1 MGIYIVHTIIA
12 RNLLNLKKNIN
23 NLKKN
28 QKVGLVP
35 TMGCIHDGHLEL
47 IKKCKKLKYFTVVTI
62 FINPAQFNSQSDF
75 KKYPSQEKK
84 DLEILKKYNVDLV
97 FFPKVKQMYPLDYST
112 YIKEINFSDI
122 LCGKYRKNH
131 FSGVLTI
138 VLKLFLIVQPHAAF
152 FGEKDFQQLFL
163 IKKMVRDF
171 NLGVK
176 IIGIPT
182 VRDANGLALSSR
194 NKFLNARGLD
204 IAKQIYLNFKKIRYL
219 DYEHTK
225 DLELYLKKELKK
237 SGLNDIEYIEVRDS
251 KSLKYTKS
259 IAKGKPLRV
268 FIAVYINDVRLIDNY
283 KLN

>member
-1 MGIYIVHTIIA
+1 MQTIIA
-12 RNLLNLKKNIN
+12 RSLLNLKKNLN

-35 TMGCIHDGHLEL
+35 TMGCIHNGHLEL

-62 FINPAQFNSQSDF
+62 FVNPAQFNNQKDL
-75 KKYPSQEKK
+75 KKYPTQEKK
-84 DLEILKKYNVDLV
+84 DLEILKKNNVDLV
-97 FFPKVKQMYPLDYST
+97 FFPKVKQMYPLGYST

-131 FSGVLTI
+131 FGGVLTI
-138 VLKLFLIVQPHAAF
+138 VLKLFLIVQPYAAF

-163 IKKMVRDF
+163 IKKMVKDL

-176 IIGIPT
+176 VIGIPT

-194 NKFLNARGLD
+194 NKLLSAKSLD
-204 IAKQIYLNFKKIRYL
+204 IAKQIYLNIKKIRYL
-219 DYEHTK
+219 NYKYTK
-225 DLELYLKKELKK
+225 DIELYLKKELKK
-237 SGLNDIEYIEVRDS
+237 SGLNNIEYIEIRES
-251 KSLKYTKS
+251 NSLKRTKS
-259 IAKGKPLRV
+259 IIKGKTLRV
-268 FIAVYINDVRLIDNY
+268 FVAVYVDDVRLIDSY

>member
-1 MGIYIVHTIIA
+1 MQTIIA
-12 RNLLNLKKNIN
+12 RSLLNLKKNLN

-35 TMGCIHDGHLEL
+35 TMGCIHNGHLEL

-62 FINPAQFNSQSDF
+62 FVNPAQFNNQNDL
-75 KKYPSQEKK
+75 KKYPTQEKK
-84 DLEILKKYNVDLV
+84 DLEILKKNNVDLV
-97 FFPKVKQMYPLDYST
+97 FLPKVKQMYPLGYST

-131 FSGVLTI
+131 FGGVLTI
-138 VLKLFLIVQPHAAF
+138 VLKLFLIVQPYAAF

-163 IKKMVRDF
+163 IKKMVKDL

-176 IIGIPT
+176 VIGIPT

-194 NKFLNARGLD
+194 NKLLSAKSLD
-204 IAKQIYLNFKKIRYL
+204 IAKQIYLNIKKIRYL
-219 DYEHTK
+219 NYKYSNDI
-225 DLELYLKKELKK
+225 ELYLKKKLKK
-237 SGLNDIEYIEVRDS
+237 SGLNNIEYIEIRES
-251 KSLKYTKS
+251 KSLKRPKS
-259 IAKGKPLRV
+259 IIKGKTLRV
-268 FIAVYINDVRLIDNY
+268 FVAIYLDDVRLIDNY

>member
-1 MGIYIVHTIIA
+1 MQTNIA
-12 RNLLNLKKNIN
+12 RSLLNLKKNLS
-23 NLKKN
+23 NLKKS
-28 QKVGLVP
+28 QKIGLVP
-35 TMGCIHDGHLEL
+35 TMGCIHNGHLEL
-47 IKKCKKLKYFTVVTI
+47 IKKCKKLKYFTVVSI
-62 FINPAQFNSQSDF
+62 FVNPAQFNNQKDL

-84 DLEILKKYNVDLV
+84 DIEILKKNDVDLV
-97 FFPKVKQMYPLDYST
+97 FFPKTKQMYPLGYST

-138 VLKLFLIVQPHAAF
+138 VLKLFLIVKPYAAF

-163 IKKMVRDF
+163 IKKMVKDF

-182 VRDANGLALSSR
+182 VRDSNGLALSSR
-194 NKFLNARGLD
+194 NKLLNARGLE
-204 IAKQIYLNFKKIRYL
+204 IAKQIYLNIKKIRNL
-219 DYEHTK
+219 DYKYTK

-237 SGLNDIEYIEVRDS
+237 SGLNNIEYIEIRETN
-251 KSLKYTKS
+251 SLKHPKS
-259 IAKGKPLRV
+259 IIRGKTLRI
-268 FIAVYINDVRLIDNY
+268 FIAVHVEGVRLIDNC

>member
-1 MGIYIVHTIIA
+1 MQTIIA
-12 RNLLNLKKNIN
+12 RSLLNLKKNLN

-35 TMGCIHDGHLEL
+35 TMGCIHNGHLEL

-62 FINPAQFNSQSDF
+62 FVNPAQFNNQNDL
-75 KKYPSQEKK
+75 KKYPTQEKK
-84 DLEILKKYNVDLV
+84 DLEILKKNNVDLV
-97 FFPKVKQMYPLDYST
+97 FFPKVKQMYPLGYST

-131 FSGVLTI
+131 FGGVLTI
-138 VLKLFLIVQPHAAF
+138 VLKLFLIVQPYAAF

-163 IKKMVRDF
+163 IKKMVKDL

-176 IIGIPT
+176 VIGIPT

-194 NKFLNARGLD
+194 NKLLSAKGLN
-204 IAKQIYLNFKKIRYL
+204 IAKQIYLNIKKIRNLNYT
-219 DYEHTK
+219 YTK
-225 DLELYLKKELKK
+225 DLELYLKRELKK
-237 SGLNDIEYIEVRDS
+237 SGLNNIEYIEIRES
-251 KSLKYTKS
+251 NSLKHPKN
-259 IAKGKPLRV
+259 ILKGKTLRV
-268 FIAVYINDVRLIDNY
+268 FVAIYVEDVRLIDNY

>member
-1 MGIYIVHTIIA
+1 MQTIIA
-12 RNLLNLKKNIN
+12 RSLLNLKKKLN
-23 NLKKN
+23 NLKEN
-28 QKVGLVP
+28 QKIGLVP

-47 IKKCKKLKYFTVVTI
+47 IKKCKKLNYFTVVTI
-62 FINPAQFNSQSDF
+62 FVNPAQFSNQNDL

-84 DLEILKKYNVDLV
+84 DLEILKKYDVDLV
-97 FFPKVKQMYPLDYST
+97 FFPKVKQMYPLGYST

-163 IKKMVRDF
+163 IKKMVEDL

-176 IIGIPT
+176 IISVPT
-182 VRDANGLALSSR
+182 VRDSNGLALSSR
-194 NKFLNARGLD
+194 NKLLNARGLET
-204 IAKQIYLNFKKIRYL
+204 AKQIYLNIKKIRYL
-219 DYEHTK
+219 DYRHTK
-225 DLELYLKKELKK
+225 DLELYLKKALKK
-237 SGLNDIEYIEVRDS
+237 SGLNNIEYIEIRES
-251 KSLKYTKS
+251 KSLK
-259 IAKGKPLRV
+259 KPKNILKKRTLRV
-268 FIAVYINDVRLIDNY
+268 FIAVYVADVRLIDNY

>member
-1 MGIYIVHTIIA
+1 MQTIIA
-12 RNLLNLKKNIN
+12 RSLLNLKKNLN

-35 TMGCIHDGHLEL
+35 TMGCIHNGHLEL

-62 FINPAQFNSQSDF
+62 FVNPAQFNNQNDL
-75 KKYPSQEKK
+75 KKYPTQEKK
-84 DLEILKKYNVDLV
+84 DLEILKKNNVDLV
-97 FFPKVKQMYPLDYST
+97 FFPKVKQMYPLGYST

-131 FSGVLTI
+131 FGGVLTI
-138 VLKLFLIVQPHAAF
+138 VLKLFLIVQPYAAF

-163 IKKMVRDF
+163 IKKMVKDL

-176 IIGIPT
+176 VIGIPT

-194 NKFLNARGLD
+194 NKLLSAKGLD
-204 IAKQIYLNFKKIRYL
+204 IAKQIYLNIKKIRYL
-219 DYEHTK
+219 NYKYAK
-225 DLELYLKKELKK
+225 DIELYLKKEFKK
-237 SGLNDIEYIEVRDS
+237 SGLNNIEYIEIRES
-251 KSLKYTKS
+251 NSLKRSTS
-259 IAKGKPLRV
+259 IIKGKTLRV
-268 FIAVYINDVRLIDNY
+268 FVAVYVDDVRLIDNY

>member
-1 MGIYIVHTIIA
+1 MQTIIA
-12 RNLLNLKKNIN
+12 RSLLNLKKNLN

-28 QKVGLVP
+28 QKIGLVP
-35 TMGCIHDGHLEL
+35 TMGCIHDGHLKL
-47 IKKCKKLKYFTVVTI
+47 VKKCKKLKYFTVVTI
-62 FINPAQFNSQSDF
+62 FVNPVQFNNQNDL

-84 DLEILKKYNVDLV
+84 DLEILKNHEVDLV
-97 FFPKVKQMYPLDYST
+97 FFPKVKQMYPLGYST

-122 LCGKYRKNH
+122 LCGQYRKNH

-138 VLKLFLIVQPHAAF
+138 VLKLFLIVQPYAAF

-163 IKKMVRDF
+163 IKKMVKDL

-194 NKFLNARGLD
+194 NKLLNARGLE
-204 IAKQIYLNFKKIRYL
+204 IAKQIYLNIKKIRYL
-219 DYEHTK
+219 DYKYTK

-237 SGLNDIEYIEVRDS
+237 SGLHSIEYIEIRETN
-251 KSLKYTKS
+251 SLKHP
-259 IAKGKPLRV
+259 KGIIRGKTLRI
-268 FIAVYINDVRLIDNY
+268 FIAVHVEGVRLIDNC

>member
-1 MGIYIVHTIIA
+1 MQTIIA
-12 RNLLNLKKNIN
+12 RSLLNLKKKLN
-23 NLKKN
+23 NLKEN
-28 QKVGLVP
+28 QKIGLVP

-47 IKKCKKLKYFTVVTI
+47 IKKCKKLNYFTVVTI
-62 FINPAQFNSQSDF
+62 FVNPAQFSNQNDL

-84 DLEILKKYNVDLV
+84 DLEILKKYDVDLV
-97 FFPKVKQMYPLDYST
+97 FFPKVKQMYPLGYST

-163 IKKMVRDF
+163 IKKMVEDL

-176 IIGIPT
+176 IISVPT
-182 VRDANGLALSSR
+182 VRDSNGLALSSR
-194 NKFLNARGLD
+194 NKLLNARGLET
-204 IAKQIYLNFKKIRYL
+204 AKQIYLNIKKIRYL
-219 DYEHTK
+219 DYRHTK
-225 DLELYLKKELKK
+225 DLELYLKKALKK
-237 SGLNDIEYIEVRDS
+237 SGINNIEYIEIRES
-251 KSLKYTKS
+251 KSLK
-259 IAKGKPLRV
+259 KPKNILKKRTLRV
-268 FIAVYINDVRLIDNY
+268 FIAVYVADVRLIDNY

>member
-1 MGIYIVHTIIA
+1 MQTIIA
-12 RNLLNLKKNIN
+12 RSLLNLKKNLN

-62 FINPAQFNSQSDF
+62 FVNPAQFNNQNDL

-84 DLEILKKYNVDLV
+84 DLEILKKYDVDLV
-97 FFPKVKQMYPLDYST
+97 FFPKAKQMYPSGYST

-122 LCGKYRKNH
+122 LCGKYRKDH

-138 VLKLFLIVQPHAAF
+138 VLKLFLIVKPYAAF

-163 IKKMVRDF
+163 IKKMVKDL

-182 VRDANGLALSSR
+182 VRDSNGLALSSR
-194 NKFLNARGLD
+194 NKLLNARGLE
-204 IAKQIYLNFKKIRYL
+204 IAKQIYLNIKKIRNL
-219 DYEHTK
+219 DYKYTK

-237 SGLNDIEYIEVRDS
+237 SGLNNIEYIEIRETN
-251 KSLKYTKS
+251 SLKHPKS
-259 IAKGKPLRV
+259 IIRGKTLRV
-268 FIAVYINDVRLIDNY
+268 FIAVHVEGVRLIDNC

>member
-1 MGIYIVHTIIA
+1 MQTIIA
-12 RNLLNLKKNIN
+12 RSLLNLKKNLN
-23 NLKKN
+23 NIKTN

-35 TMGCIHDGHLEL
+35 TMGCIHEGHLAL

-62 FINPAQFNSQSDF
+62 FVNPAQFNNKNDL

-84 DLEILKKYNVDLV
+84 DVEILKQYNVDLV
-97 FFPKVKQMYPLDYST
+97 FIPKPQQMYPKGYST
-112 YIKEINFSDI
+112 YIKEINLSDI

-138 VLKLFLIVQPHAAF
+138 VLKLFLIVQPYAAF

-163 IKKMVRDF
+163 IKKMVKDL

-182 VRDANGLALSSR
+182 VRDSNGLALSSR
-194 NKFLNARGLD
+194 NKLLNGKGLE

-219 DYEHTK
+219 DYKYTK
-225 DLELYLKKELKK
+225 DLELYLKKELKN
-237 SGLNDIEYIEVRDS
+237 SGLNNLEYLEIRDTNELNHP
-251 KSLKYTKS
+251 KNIRDRKK
-259 IAKGKPLRV
+259 LRV
-268 FIAVYINDVRLIDNY
+268 FVAVYVGKVRLIDNF
-283 KLN
+283 KLS

>member
-1 MGIYIVHTIIA
+1 MQTIIA
-12 RNLLNLKKNIN
+12 RSLLNLKKKLN
-23 NLKKN
+23 NLKEN
-28 QKVGLVP
+28 QKIGLVP

-47 IKKCKKLKYFTVVTI
+47 IKKCKKLNYFTVVTI
-62 FINPAQFNSQSDF
+62 FVNPAQFSNQNDL

-84 DLEILKKYNVDLV
+84 DLEILKKYDVDLV
-97 FFPKVKQMYPLDYST
+97 FFPKVKQMYPLGYST

-163 IKKMVRDF
+163 IKKMVEDL

-176 IIGIPT
+176 IISVPT
-182 VRDANGLALSSR
+182 VRDSNGLALSSR
-194 NKFLNARGLD
+194 NKLLNARGLET
-204 IAKQIYLNFKKIRYL
+204 AKQIYLNIKKIRYL
-219 DYEHTK
+219 DYRHTK
-225 DLELYLKKELKK
+225 DLELYLKKALKK
-237 SGLNDIEYIEVRDS
+237 SGINNIEYIEIRES
-251 KSLKYTKS
+251 KSLKQPKNILKKRT
-259 IAKGKPLRV
+259 LRV
-268 FIAVYINDVRLIDNY
+268 FIAVYVDDVRLIDNY

>member
-1 MGIYIVHTIIA
+1 MQTIIA
-12 RNLLNLKKNIN
+12 RSLLNLKKNLN

-35 TMGCIHDGHLEL
+35 TMGCIHNGHLEL

-62 FINPAQFNSQSDF
+62 FVNPAQFNNQKDL
-75 KKYPSQEKK
+75 KKYPTQEKK
-84 DLEILKKYNVDLV
+84 DLEILKKNNVDLV
-97 FFPKVKQMYPLDYST
+97 FFPKVKQMYPLGYST

-131 FSGVLTI
+131 FGGVLTI
-138 VLKLFLIVQPHAAF
+138 VLKLFLIVQPYAAF

-163 IKKMVRDF
+163 IKKMVKDL

-176 IIGIPT
+176 VIGIPT

-194 NKFLNARGLD
+194 NKLLSAKSLD
-204 IAKQIYLNFKKIRYL
+204 IAKQIYLNIKKIRYL
-219 DYEHTK
+219 NYKYTK
-225 DLELYLKKELKK
+225 DMELYLKKELKK
-237 SGLNDIEYIEVRDS
+237 SGLNNIEYIEIRES
-251 KSLKYTKS
+251 NSLKRTKS
-259 IAKGKPLRV
+259 IIKGKTLRV
-268 FIAVYINDVRLIDNY
+268 FVAVYVDDVRLIDSY

>member
-1 MGIYIVHTIIA
+1 MQTIIA
-12 RNLLNLKKNIN
+12 RSLLKLKKNLN

-28 QKVGLVP
+28 KKVGLVP

-47 IKKCKKLKYFTVVTI
+47 IKKCKKLNYFTVVTI
-62 FINPAQFNSQSDF
+62 FVNPAQFNNQNDL

-97 FFPKVKQMYPLDYST
+97 FLPKVKQMYPSGYSS

-138 VLKLFLIVQPHAAF
+138 VLKLFLIVQPNTAF

-163 IKKMVRDF
+163 IKKMVKDL
-171 NLGVK
+171 NLAVK
-176 IIGIPT
+176 IIAIPT

-194 NKFLNARGLD
+194 NKLLNPKGLE
-204 IAKQIYLNFKKIRYL
+204 IAKQIYLNIKKIRYL
-219 DYEHTK
+219 EYKYAK

-237 SGLNDIEYIEVRDS
+237 SGLNNIEYVEIRDS
-251 KSLKYTKS
+251 SNLKRPKR
-259 IAKGKPLRV
+259 IMKGKALRV
-268 FIAVYINDVRLIDNY
+268 FIAVYVDDVRLIDNY